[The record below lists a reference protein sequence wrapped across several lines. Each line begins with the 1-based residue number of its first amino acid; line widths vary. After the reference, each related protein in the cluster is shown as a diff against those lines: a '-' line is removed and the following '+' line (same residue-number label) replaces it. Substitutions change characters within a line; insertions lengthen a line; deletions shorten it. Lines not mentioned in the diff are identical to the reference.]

1 MKDIYS
7 LEERLE
13 NMERLMN
20 VRSLISALMDK
31 AADGDPEVWVT
42 RLREAT
48 EEADTTLEA
57 LNKIRESLDLLECE
71 LGDTLWVLGA

>member
-1 MKDIYS
+1 
-7 LEERLE
+7 
-13 NMERLMN
+13 MN
-20 VRSLISALMDK
+20 VRSLISALMDE